1 MKKFSP
7 KVEMWDL
14 DKILPYVNNNKKHPE
29 SQIAKIASSMIE
41 FGMDVPIVLEPNGTI
56 VKGHGRYLAARKLG
70 LKQLPAIV
78 RDDLTPAQIK
88 AARIADNKVAESE
101 FDLDALLVE
110 LEQLNEMDYDLL
122 QTGFGQDELDSLFAD
137 ANKTAEGNTDP
148 DDVPEAPAIPVTV
161 LGDVWVMGAAVSC
174 PKCAKVTPI
183 ERAVRRLPDS
193 QGSPIQETDEL

>member
-29 SQIAKIASSMIE
+29 SQIAKIASSMTE
-41 FGMDVPIVLEPNGTI
+41 FGMDCPVVVEPNGTLI
-56 VKGHGRYLAARKLG
+56 KGHGRLAAARKLG
-70 LKQLPAIV
+70 LKQLPTIV

-110 LEQLNEMDYDLL
+110 LEQLQELDFDLL
-122 QTGFGQDELDSLFAD
+122 QTGFDQDELDALFG
-137 ANKTAEGNTDP
+137 ESEPPIESSTDP
-148 DDVPEAPAIPVTV
+148 VVDA
-161 LGDVWVMGAAVSC
+161 GDRFLLLLEFNGEEEQQTMFAEMQ
-174 PKCAKVTPI
+174 
-183 ERAVRRLPDS
+183 ERGVECK
-193 QGSPIQETDEL
+193 IMN